1 MRVGRLFLSF
11 VLFIASCPHLN
22 SQLSGP
28 AAQRDQQAIA
38 LLQTSVRA
46 MGGTVPSDSVASGN
60 VLIVEG
66 SLTSSGTVRILTR
79 GTNQTSIQFQTTNVN
94 WSVNY
99 SSGQANRVDA
109 TGTTVLPL
117 ELSASSQSH
126 YFPFPLLSGLLSNP
140 DISLQYVGQESLDSS
155 LTNHIRVQNTF
166 ASSPSLQFLSDFT
179 TADIWLD
186 ASTTLPLRISLTRR
200 NGGGSSPRIAIS
212 LSFSNYKTIADVL
225 YPFSI
230 QEFLSGT
237 LWATT
242 SIQSVSFNN
251 GLTDSSFPVV
261 TGGN

>member
-1 MRVGRLFLSF
+1 M
-11 VLFIASCPHLN
+11 
-22 SQLSGP
+22 
-28 AAQRDQQAIA
+28 
-38 LLQTSVRA
+38 SVRN
-46 MGGTVPSDSVASGN
+46 MGGTVPSDSAASGN
-60 VLIVEG
+60 VVIVAG
-66 SLTSSGTVRILTR
+66 SLTSSGTAHILTR

-94 WSVNY
+94 WSLIY
-99 SSGQANRVDA
+99 SNGEANRVDA
-109 TGTTVLPL
+109 TGTKVLPL
-117 ELSASSQSH
+117 ELAASSQSL
-126 YFPFPLLSGLLSNP
+126 YFPFPFLSGLLNNP
-140 DISLQYVGQESLDSS
+140 DIYLQYIGQESVDSAQA
-155 LTNHIRVQNTF
+155 NHVRVQNTF

-186 ASTTLPLRISLTRR
+186 ASTTLPVRISLTRR

-261 TGGN
+261 TEGN

>member
-1 MRVGRLFLSF
+1 M
-11 VLFIASCPHLN
+11 
-22 SQLSGP
+22 
-28 AAQRDQQAIA
+28 
-38 LLQTSVRA
+38 SVRN
-46 MGGTVPSDSVASGN
+46 MEGTVPSDSAASGN
-60 VLIVEG
+60 VVIVAG
-66 SLTSSGTVRILTR
+66 SLTSSGTAHILTR

-94 WSVNY
+94 WSLIY
-99 SSGQANRVDA
+99 SNGEANRVDA
-109 TGTTVLPL
+109 TGTKVLPL
-117 ELSASSQSH
+117 ELAASSQSL
-126 YFPFPLLSGLLSNP
+126 YFPFPFLSGLLNNP
-140 DISLQYVGQESLDSS
+140 DIYLQYIGQESVDSAQA
-155 LTNHIRVQNTF
+155 NHVRVQNTF

-200 NGGGSSPRIAIS
+200 NGGGSSPKIAIS
-212 LSFSNYKTIADVL
+212 LSFSNYKTIAGVL

-261 TGGN
+261 TEGN

>member
-1 MRVGRLFLSF
+1 M
-11 VLFIASCPHLN
+11 
-22 SQLSGP
+22 
-28 AAQRDQQAIA
+28 
-38 LLQTSVRA
+38 SVRN
-46 MGGTVPSDSVASGN
+46 MGGTVPSDSAASGN
-60 VLIVEG
+60 VVIVAG
-66 SLTSSGTVRILTR
+66 SLTSSGTAHILTR

-94 WSVNY
+94 WSLIY
-99 SSGQANRVDA
+99 SNGEANRVDA
-109 TGTTVLPL
+109 TGTKVLPL
-117 ELSASSQSH
+117 ELAASSQSL
-126 YFPFPLLSGLLSNP
+126 YFPFPFLSGLLNNP
-140 DISLQYVGQESLDSS
+140 DIYLQYIGQESVDSAQA
-155 LTNHIRVQNTF
+155 NHVRVQNTF

-186 ASTTLPLRISLTRR
+186 ASTTLPVRISLTRR
-200 NGGGSSPRIAIS
+200 NGGGSSPKIAIS

>member
-1 MRVGRLFLSF
+1 M
-11 VLFIASCPHLN
+11 
-22 SQLSGP
+22 
-28 AAQRDQQAIA
+28 
-38 LLQTSVRA
+38 SVRN
-46 MGGTVPSDSVASGN
+46 MGGTVPSDSAASGN
-60 VLIVEG
+60 VVIVAG
-66 SLTSSGTVRILTR
+66 SLTSSGTAHILTR

-94 WSVNY
+94 WSLIY
-99 SSGQANRVDA
+99 SNGEANRVDA
-109 TGTTVLPL
+109 TGTKVLPL
-117 ELSASSQSH
+117 ELAASSQSL
-126 YFPFPLLSGLLSNP
+126 YFPFLSGLLNNP
-140 DISLQYVGQESLDSS
+140 DIYLQYIGQESVDSAQA
-155 LTNHIRVQNTF
+155 NHVRVQNTF

-186 ASTTLPLRISLTRR
+186 ASTTLPVRISLTLR

-242 SIQSVSFNN
+242 SLQSVSFNN

-261 TGGN
+261 

>member
-1 MRVGRLFLSF
+1 M
-11 VLFIASCPHLN
+11 
-22 SQLSGP
+22 
-28 AAQRDQQAIA
+28 
-38 LLQTSVRA
+38 SVRN
-46 MGGTVPSDSVASGN
+46 MGGTVPSDSAASGN
-60 VLIVEG
+60 VVIVAG
-66 SLTSSGTVRILTR
+66 SLTSSGTAHILTR

-94 WSVNY
+94 WSLIY
-99 SSGQANRVDA
+99 SNGEANRVDA
-109 TGTTVLPL
+109 TGTKVLPL
-117 ELSASSQSH
+117 ELAASSQSL
-126 YFPFPLLSGLLSNP
+126 YFPFPFLSGLLNNP
-140 DISLQYVGQESLDSS
+140 DIYLQYIGQESVDSAQA
-155 LTNHIRVQNTF
+155 NHVRVQNTF

-186 ASTTLPLRISLTRR
+186 ASTTLPVRISLTRR

-212 LSFSNYKTIADVL
+212 LSFSNYKTIAGVL

-261 TGGN
+261 TEGN

>member
-1 MRVGRLFLSF
+1 
-11 VLFIASCPHLN
+11 
-22 SQLSGP
+22 
-28 AAQRDQQAIA
+28 
-38 LLQTSVRA
+38 
-46 MGGTVPSDSVASGN
+46 
-60 VLIVEG
+60 
-66 SLTSSGTVRILTR
+66 
-79 GTNQTSIQFQTTNVN
+79 VN
-94 WSVNY
+94 WSLIY
-99 SSGQANRVDA
+99 SNGEANRVDA
-109 TGTTVLPL
+109 TGTKVLPL
-117 ELSASSQSH
+117 ELAASSQSL
-126 YFPFPLLSGLLSNP
+126 YFPFPFLSGLLNNP
-140 DISLQYVGQESLDSS
+140 DIYLQYIGQESVDSAQA
-155 LTNHIRVQNTF
+155 NHVRVQNTF

-186 ASTTLPLRISLTRR
+186 ASTTLPVRISLTRR

-261 TGGN
+261 TEGN